1 MAAAMAM
8 GAAGVWTG
16 SIWLATEES
25 DSIPSLVDKLLV
37 ADSTQTVRSRCISGK
52 PARQL
57 KTDYTRAWDE
67 DPECPGYLPMPLQF
81 MATAEAT
88 QRITRFAQSGAEG
101 SDALLGTP
109 VGQVV
114 GQMNTRK
121 PARQVIEEMVSEYI
135 DAVERVSGLLS
146 DDD

>member
-1 MAAAMAM
+1 
-8 GAAGVWTG
+8 
-16 SIWLATEES
+16 
-25 DSIPSLVDKLLV
+25 
-37 ADSTQTVRSRCISGK
+37 
-52 PARQL
+52 
-57 KTDYTRAWDE
+57 
-67 DPECPGYLPMPLQF
+67 MPLQF

-88 QRITRFAQSGAEG
+88 QRITRFAQTGAEG

-146 DDD
+146 DSD